1 MNGRTCFKIDSTNFE
16 GNSSGAKTRYFLAFF
31 GMRPTYCVGSLVVP
45 RHKAGAHSQSIK
57 LILFLLIYYLV
68 FFLHG
73 PLAHW
78 LVTIGRAAKWP
89 ILEIYEQAVR
99 TMTLR
104 LFNTLSGQVDE
115 LMPMDGKALRMYACG
130 PTVYDYGHIGNFR
143 TFLQVDVL
151 RRFLRLS
158 GVRVNHVMNITDVD
172 DRIIQNA
179 AKAGVSIHEY
189 SAPFEQ
195 AFLEDLESLRVEQP
209 EGLVRATEHIP
220 KMVELI
226 EKLAAAG
233 AAYKTEDG
241 SWYFRLAS
249 FPGYG
254 KLSKKDLSGMEDG
267 ARVDVD
273 EYEKDSARDFAL
285 WKAAKPGETSW
296 ETAIGVGRPGWHIE
310 CSAMAMEYLG
320 ESFDLHAGGEDL
332 MFPHHENE
340 IAQSESVTHKT
351 FARHWMHVRFLLV
364 DGRKMSKSEG
374 NFYTLRDL
382 LLKGYKASA
391 IRLALISVP
400 YRHQLNFTFDG
411 LIEATN
417 AVERLRTFHQRLK
430 QGSFAAGENPALKE
444 AAAKAQADYLA
455 ALSNDLNTAE
465 ARAPIFELVRAA
477 NTAIDQGQLLAG
489 DRDAILAVLASFDA
503 VFDVIEDRD
512 AEATQRA
519 LKWAAESGREAD
531 VAPELLARQS
541 ISDEAVDALVAER
554 TLAKKQRNF
563 ARADQI
569 RNELAE
575 KGIVIEDSK
584 EGVRWKRK

>member
-1 MNGRTCFKIDSTNFE
+1 MSGKSRKALRAFSLLELFAKELGTPLRKSRHSPGLGFKIDSPADRALVLSPRVLCLYPPLLQSE
-16 GNSSGAKTRYFLAFF
+16 GPVARLLMAAFASKQF
-31 GMRPTYCVGSLVVP
+31 DP
-45 RHKAGAHSQSIK
+45 
-57 LILFLLIYYLV
+57 
-68 FFLHG
+68 G
-73 PLAHW
+73 P
-78 LVTIGRAAKWP
+78 
-89 ILEIYEQAVR
+89 
-99 TMTLR
+99 MTLR
-104 LFNTLSGQVDE
+104 LFNTLTGQLDE
-115 LMPMDGKALRMYACG
+115 LVPMDGKALRMYACG

-143 TFLQVDVL
+143 TFLQVDIL
-151 RRFLRLS
+151 HRFLKLT
-158 GVRVNHVMNITDVD
+158 GIPVLHVMNITDVD
-172 DRIIQNA
+172 DKIIRNA
-179 AKAGVSIHEY
+179 AAAGISIGEY
-189 SAPFEQ
+189 TAGFEQ
-195 AFLEDLESLRVEQP
+195 AFFEDLDALRIKRP
-209 EGLVRATEHIP
+209 EIMARATEHIP
-220 KMVELI
+220 RMVELI
-226 EKLAAAG
+226 QMLAAAG
-233 AAYKTEDG
+233 AAYQADDG

-249 FPGYG
+249 FPEYG

-267 ARVDVD
+267 ARVDLD

-296 ETAIGVGRPGWHIE
+296 DTAIGRGRPGWHIE

-320 ESFDLHAGGEDL
+320 DSFDLHAGGEDL
-332 MFPHHENE
+332 IFPHHENE
-340 IAQSESVTHKT
+340 IAQSESVTHKP

-391 IRLALISVP
+391 IRLALVSVP
-400 YRHQLNFTFDG
+400 YRHQHNFTFDG

-417 AVERLRTFHQRLK
+417 AIDRLRTFHQRLIGGRFAE
-430 QGSFAAGENPALKE
+430 GSNPALQD
-444 AAAKAQADYLA
+444 AAEKAQADYLA

-465 ARAPIFELVRAA
+465 ARAPIFDLIRAA

-512 AEATQRA
+512 AEPTRRA
-519 LKWAAESGREAD
+519 LEWAVQTGRLAD

-541 ISDEAVDALVAER
+541 LTDEAIDALVAER
-554 TLAKKQRNF
+554 TLAKRQRNF

-575 KGIVIEDSK
+575 KGVVIEDSK
-584 EGVRWKRK
+584 DGVRWKRK